1 MICLGAG
8 YDGSPKVST
17 KGTAMYAIEESRPI
31 TVEGTT
37 LHCARRALVE
47 AGGGGIAEPVDVGT
61 KEFIDAARQS
71 MLSGWSSRAEYVNK
85 YKQLFGFPP
94 METAIGGV
102 DSLDVNTPPVPAKLV
117 PDLGDLAIAKIIG
130 TDEFTVDEVDVGIHC
145 TAKPVGREY
154 VLDSDKDMLLMG
166 GSKIDDNC
174 IKYVMLRS
182 KGKEESDDGQN

>member
-1 MICLGAG
+1 M
-8 YDGSPKVST
+8 
-17 KGTAMYAIEESRPI
+17 
-31 TVEGTT
+31 
-37 LHCARRALVE
+37 
-47 AGGGGIAEPVDVGT
+47 
-61 KEFIDAARQS
+61 
-71 MLSGWSSRAEYVNK
+71 
-85 YKQLFGFPP
+85 
-94 METAIGGV
+94 
-102 DSLDVNTPPVPAKLV
+102 DVNTPPVPAKLV